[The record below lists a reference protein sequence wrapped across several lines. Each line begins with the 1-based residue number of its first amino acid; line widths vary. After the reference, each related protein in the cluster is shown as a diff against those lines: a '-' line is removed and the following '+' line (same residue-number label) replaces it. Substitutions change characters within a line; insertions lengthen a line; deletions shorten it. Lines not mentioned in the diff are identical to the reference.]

1 MVTLGLIA
9 LALFLLALRI
19 NVILLLLSATAY
31 VHLVWGNGKLCYLV
45 DDMWGSLNNEVLL
58 AIPMFIAAGSI
69 VIAPIAAAIR
79 NRRLL
84 RPGLARNADRP
95 GCRTEFQSA
104 AANSGQSRCRLAS
117 IRSDTRRAASCTES
131 RARCA

>member
-1 MVTLGLIA
+1 MATLGLIA

-31 VHLVWGNGKLCYLV
+31 EHLVWGNGKLSYLV
-45 DDMWGSLNNEVLL
+45 DDMWGSLNNDVLL

-69 VIAPIAAAIR
+69 MIAPIAAAIR
-79 NRRLL
+79 NRRLS

-95 GCRTEFQSA
+95 GCRTES
-104 AANSGQSRCRLAS
+104 
-117 IRSDTRRAASCTES
+117 
-131 RARCA
+131 